1 MKEKLAKLLSWMQA
15 LLHKIRK
22 IRHQINDHM
31 RSRHSPK
38 LMAAAVTLGCAVLI
52 AITLFIPPYLGVAND
67 GTVSSVMAAAGLQMP
82 DDAAD
87 AGYNSYFVR
96 VYETTYPTGGSVTI
110 QVLLVR
116 LAKAIDFYF
125 TRDALFDIRFL
136 ALLYTIAY
144 LPAVYLVMHA
154 ALSRLQ
160 YFTETMV
167 ISAVG
172 LLFFADISYT
182 TYFSSLYP
190 QPLIII
196 GLMYLAGAAMEL
208 QKRSKWT
215 PAWLLLMLFSV
226 LLLCFTQKHCFLT
239 GLWVAVFCILLLRVA
254 DNSQTKVLLPIV
266 SVLSLVIMFTSL
278 IFMPSDFDT
287 TSRIHSMTRGVLL
300 QSSDPEKALREFDI
314 DGSYALLADVSL
326 YDGNPLTEE
335 ENALLYENFLE
346 QYSPTEIGLYYMRHP
361 GSFLSMLDLGIKSS
375 FNLRRDYCGNY
386 EQSTGM
392 PVRAQSVFWSMYN
405 LYKIRSAPKT
415 IGYLLILI
423 AAYVL
428 MSGKKPFS
436 LRQTPD
442 RFHYVYLLVM
452 LLITLVGISDITYVI
467 IYSGD
472 AQLTQFNAVM
482 GVCMDLLLFFVL
494 TEILYKLNILE
505 KGKEV
510 KTL

>member
-1 MKEKLAKLLSWMQA
+1 MKERLTRFLSWMQT
-15 LLHKIRK
+15 LLHKLQQ
-22 IRHQINDHM
+22 IRHRINDRM
-31 RSRHSPK
+31 RNHHSPG
-38 LMAAAVTLGCAVLI
+38 LMAAVVTLGCAVLI
-52 AITLFIPPYLGVAND
+52 VITLFIPPYLGVAND
-67 GTVSSVMAAAGLQMP
+67 GTVSPVMAAAGLQMP
-82 DDAAD
+82 DNAAD

-96 VYETTYPTGGSVTI
+96 VYKNTFPTRGPVTI
-110 QVLLVR
+110 QVLLIR

-154 ALSRLQ
+154 VLSRLQ

-167 ISAVG
+167 ISAAG

-190 QPLIII
+190 HPLLII
-196 GLMYLAGAAMEL
+196 GLMYLVGAAMSL
-208 QKRSKWT
+208 QKKSKHD
-215 PAWLLLMLFSV
+215 PIWLLLMLLSV
-226 LLLCFTQKHCFLT
+226 LLLSFTRKHCFLV
-239 GLWVAVFCILLLRVA
+239 GLWAAIFFILFLRVP
-254 DNSQTKVLLPIV
+254 DNHRATILLPIV

-278 IFMPSDFDT
+278 LVMPPDFDT

-300 QSSDPEKALREFDI
+300 QANNPEKALSEFDI

-335 ENALLYENFLE
+335 ENGLLYENFLE
-346 QYSPTEIGLYYMRHP
+346 QYSPAEIGLYYMRHP
-361 GSFLSMLDLGIKSS
+361 DAFLSMLDLGIKSS

-405 LYKIRSAPKT
+405 FYKIRSAPKT
-415 IGYLLILI
+415 IGYLVALI
-423 AAYVL
+423 AAYLL
-428 MSGKKPFS
+428 MAGKKMFN
-436 LRQTPD
+436 LRQLPE

-452 LLITLVGISDITYVI
+452 LLITMIGISDITYI
-467 IYSGD
+467 IIQSGD
-472 AQLTQFNAVM
+472 AQLTQYNAVM

-494 TEILYKLNILE
+494 AEILYKLNILE
-505 KGKEV
+505 KGKEA
-510 KTL
+510 KTS